1 MQSVSFAS
9 AARKSAALSLK
20 LTYRDRTVVLLV
32 VFFLGMVLV
41 AAYLGWSATN
51 TVNAIY
57 EKAVP
62 VLQAQGRTVPANPV
76 GDTPPLSLFR
86 NMVTYVA
93 LLGGLASLVL
103 GYQTVSVDRKQG
115 VVPLTASRP
124 VSVKALAV
132 GKIAALSF
140 IISVVLGISAS
151 INVLT
156 LHMLPGISVP
166 ASNLSGLAT
175 FYGASALYMLGFALL
190 GAWSAAKF
198 ESESLALL
206 VPVSAWLTMTFIVPQ
221 VTANIGP
228 MAALNPM
235 SANIVPPQSAFFDFT
250 SAVLGPLS
258 IAEAYRFLAASSLQ
272 VMTGAGTSTT
282 SASALF
288 TLVAACFVTGA
299 LYVRAAIRLDKS
311 RSAYRD

>member
-1 MQSVSFAS
+1 MGSVSFAS

-32 VFFLGMVLV
+32 AFFLVMVLV

-57 EKAVP
+57 EKALP
-62 VLQAQGRTVPANPV
+62 VLQAQGKTVPANPV

-124 VSVKALAV
+124 VSVKALAA

-140 IISVVLGISAS
+140 IIIAVLGISAS

-156 LHMLPGISVP
+156 LLMLPGISFP
-166 ASNLSGLAT
+166 ASDLGGLAT
-175 FYGASALYMLGFALL
+175 FYGGSALYMLGFALL
-190 GAWSAAKF
+190 GAWSAARF

-206 VPVSAWLTMTFIVPQ
+206 VPVTAWLTMTFIVPQ

-288 TLVAACFVTGA
+288 TLVAACLVTGA
-299 LYVRAAIRLDKS
+299 LYLRAATTLDKS